1 LPNPVAFEF
10 LFERLRQ
17 EGFRLG
23 YDHQLRLQELLG
35 RLSCKPEEL
44 GSLLAPVFAT
54 TPAQQRRFLEIFAE
68 VFEVLDKPVEPEPDA
83 ELTAIWKKLSRFV
96 AIALVVAGA
105 GLAFWR
111 VQMEPAE
118 LALHAPAPPA
128 VPDGVLP
135 EYRPPQTEPR
145 ERQYSIDLTGSAGG
159 PTVRRHSSAKWLI
172 VGAPWIVLLGVYL
185 FEIRRRKT
193 VVDRAE
199 AFEPPHYWPLR
210 VDPMGELV
218 YAAGEI
224 RALARLM
231 RTRLDGGLMR
241 LDVRATIRA
250 TIRSAGFP
258 RFRFRPVQ
266 RPPEFLVLIE
276 RRSLEDH
283 FACLITDLFRLL
295 HAEGVY
301 HTRYYFEGDPRSL
314 VSESGQAVRLE
325 ELTARTAGHRVLVF
339 CSSGNLLHPVTG
351 RLEEWAAALWEK
363 WPMRAALLADAPGPR
378 RLRRLREAGFVIAS
392 ADTRGVRE
400 TVEYFAAV
408 ANALEK
414 PAPEFKPLP
423 EAYGEDSPWLAACA
437 VYQEVNWNLS
447 LMLAPG
453 KIDEVTAG
461 RLARVE
467 WLRAG
472 LIPPPV
478 RDQLIDKLSDTDR
491 PAILAKLRSLLH
503 SQPPP
508 AGSYAYASW
517 QATLRLFDGTAEPDE
532 VQPAGAPRDITFLR
546 FLKQGESSNLTFSS
560 QRRGQPA
567 WLSSGINVAA
577 ALSMFLLPAVKP
589 FDSVSAGVRITVAD
603 AQGNPVPGVRV
614 RTGDTFFDLS
624 SPASVENKSLV
635 VHTPYPLW
643 TESWSVDGENM
654 RIVVGAGR
662 PKTREFLLDR
672 WDSEVNSLG
681 PNTDTR
687 ITVDFAGPATS
698 AQLGDGPTA
707 RTTKF
712 PIPPE
717 TDWVRETAD
726 GVAFYVRPVK
736 TTAYRWGIV
745 GERVGR
751 DGKPYPVPEFH
762 ATTVAAGEDRV
773 TPAMLF
779 LTASPPRFTTPG
791 TAVTLSWEVGASSG
805 PFYLRERGGR
815 NLTQT
820 QRAPSR
826 GSLDVYPAKTTTY
839 DLVAGS
845 RIRSVTVPLSSQ
857 GKSLIEAFDVSTTAL
872 DNGRAKVTATW
883 KVAVTRTEIRLQSEP
898 VQKPQGYVPADP
910 IENLPQSGSREFT
923 ITQSTRFTLTARPS
937 AGAGEQGEPE
947 RKSFTVTVVGKAVE
961 YQLAL
966 ASLQCPAGSPQQGP
980 PQARP
985 NLKPFTLTVNNNLAA
1000 TIEPADCN
1008 TPKAGGILL
1017 LGQFATRQP
1026 LTVAIQPD
1034 TAAYP
1039 PQLKITEKDFP
1050 ASPGK
1055 ATFTVEVQVLAGVVQ
1070 PLRYRF
1076 IFELRS
1082 LSARQ
1087 LTAQ

>member
-1 LPNPVAFEF
+1 MPNPVAFEF

-23 YDHQLRLQELLG
+23 YDHQLRVQELLG

-68 VFEVLDKPVEPEPDA
+68 VFEVLDRPA
-83 ELTAIWKKLSRFV
+83 ESKSDTELPAVWKKLSRFV
-96 AIALVVAGA
+96 AIALVAAGA
-105 GLAFWR
+105 GVAFWR

-135 EYRPPQTEPR
+135 DERPSDPSTR
-145 ERQYSIDLTGSAGG
+145 ERQYSIDLSGSGG
-159 PTVRRHSSAKWLI
+159 APTMRRHSLAKWLI
-172 VGAPWIVLLGVYL
+172 VGAPWMILLGVYL
-185 FEIRRRKT
+185 FEMRRRKT
-193 VVDRAE
+193 VVERAE

-231 RTRLDGGLMR
+231 RTRLDDGLMR
-241 LDVRATIRA
+241 LDIRATLRA

-301 HTRYYFEGDPRSL
+301 HTRYYFEGDPRGL

-325 ELTARTAGHRVLVF
+325 ELSARTAGHRVLVF
-339 CSSGNLLHPVTG
+339 GSSGNFLHPVTG
-351 RLEEWAAALWEK
+351 RLEDWAAALWER

-392 ADTRGVRE
+392 ADTTGVRQ
-400 TVEYFAAV
+400 TVEYFAAM

-414 PAPEFKPLP
+414 PAPEFKPLSEP
-423 EAYGEDSPWLAACA
+423 YGEDSPWLAACA

-453 KIDEVTAG
+453 KVDEVTAG

-472 LIPPPV
+472 LIPPPA
-478 RDQLIDKLSDTDR
+478 RDRLIDKLSDTDR

-517 QATLRLFDGTAEPDE
+517 QSTLRLFDGTVEPGE
-532 VQPAGAPRDITFLR
+532 VQPDGAPRDITFLR
-546 FLKQGESSNLTFSS
+546 FLKQGEASNLTFSS

-567 WLSSGINVAA
+567 WFSSGINVAA

-589 FDSVSAGVRITVAD
+589 FDSVPGGVRITVAD
-603 AQGNPVPGVRV
+603 AQGRPVPGVRV
-614 RTGDTFFDLS
+614 RTGNAFLDLA
-624 SPASVENKSLV
+624 SPASFGDKSLV
-635 VHTPYPLW
+635 VYTPYPLW
-643 TESWSVDGENM
+643 TESWSLDQENL
-654 RIVVGAGR
+654 RILVGTGR

-672 WDSEVNSLG
+672 WDSELNSPG

-698 AQLGDGPTA
+698 AQLGDGPAA

-736 TTAYRWGIV
+736 TTVYRWGIV

-751 DGKPYPVPEFH
+751 DGKPYAVPEFH

-773 TPAMLF
+773 APPILS
-779 LTASPPRFTTPG
+779 LTASPPRVANPG
-791 TAVTLSWEVGASSG
+791 TAVTLSWNVGASSSA
-805 PFYLRERGGR
+805 FYLRERGGR

-820 QRAPSR
+820 QRSPGR
-826 GSLDVYPAKTTTY
+826 GSLVVYPAKTTTY
-839 DLVAGS
+839 DLVAGPQT
-845 RIRSVTVPLSSQ
+845 RSVTVPLSNQ
-857 GKSLIEAFDVSTTAL
+857 GKSLIEAFNVSTTAL
-872 DNGRAKVTATW
+872 DSGRWKATAAW
-883 KVAVTRTEIRLQSEP
+883 KVAVGRAEIRLQSEP
-898 VQKPQGYVPADP
+898 VQKSQGYVPADP
-910 IENLPQSGSREFT
+910 SENLPQSGSREFT
-923 ITQSTRFTLTARPS
+923 ITESTRFTLTVRPS

-947 RKSFTVTVVGKAVE
+947 VKSFTATVAGQPAG

-966 ASLQCPAGSPQQGP
+966 ASLECPAGSTQQGP
-980 PQARP
+980 PPARP

-1008 TPKAGGILL
+1008 TRKGSGVL
-1017 LGQFATRQP
+1017 LGQFAARQP
-1026 LTVAIQPD
+1026 VTVAIQPD

-1050 ASPGK
+1050 AASGK
-1055 ATFTVEVQVLAGVVQ
+1055 AAFTVEVQVLAGVVQ

-1076 IFELRS
+1076 VFELRS
-1082 LSARQ
+1082 LAARPP
-1087 LTAQ
+1087 TAK